1 MEMETETETKAAG
14 VRQYRLLYPELY
26 PGGNAPIQPRCR
38 PVLQRS
44 VLQRRCHGVCVQ
56 RALPPKVLG
65 GNKFVFE
72 GSSAIFGA
80 FTRLEITFRISRPW
94 RPRPRSF

>member
-1 MEMETETETKAAG
+1 METKTEAKAVG
-14 VRQYRLLYPELY
+14 VGQYRVLYPELD
-26 PGGNAPIQPRCR
+26 PGADAFIQPRCR
-38 PVLQRS
+38 PVPQRP

-65 GNKFVFE
+65 ENKFVFE

-80 FTRLEITFRISRPW
+80 FTRSEITFRISRPW